1 MIKEFEVKIADEV
14 LIDLKKRLENSRW
27 IADNEVMA
35 WQYGTNK
42 SYLMDLVDYW
52 QNAFSWREVE
62 DKINSFPNY
71 IATIDGFQVHFIHIR
86 SKAERSI
93 PLIITHGWP
102 GSFLEMLHLV
112 PLLTEDTAFSFD
124 LVIPSL
130 PGFGFSS
137 LPTPHGCSS
146 RTVATLWKKL
156 MKELGYER
164 FAVQGG
170 DIGAGVSSYIGLL
183 YPENVIGI
191 HLNYIPGSYRPFIES
206 EETDSDEIVAYKKEA
221 AEWYSKEGAYSFLQ
235 STKPATPAYGLNDS
249 PLGLCA
255 WILEKF
261 MSWSDHDGDIEHV
274 FSKDELLAN
283 ITLYWVTQ
291 SIYSS
296 FCIYNE
302 NSKQPLQLK
311 KGEFISP
318 PLCFAKFPRE
328 LPTPPRALISKGY
341 YIKEWV
347 EMPRGG
353 HFAALEQPQLLS
365 ESIRKFFMKLASS

>member
-14 LIDLKKRLENSRW
+14 LIDLQRRLENSRW
-27 IADNEVMA
+27 IADDKTMD
-35 WQYGTNK
+35 WQYGTNI
-42 SYLMDLVDYW
+42 SYLKELVDYW
-52 QNAFSWREVE
+52 KNTFSWRNVE

-71 IATIDGFQVHFIHIR
+71 MADIDGFQIHFIHIK
-86 SKAERSI
+86 SKAKRSI

-102 GSFLEMLHLV
+102 GSFLEMLHLI
-112 PLLTEDTAFSFD
+112 PMLTEDEVFSFD

-137 LPTPHGCSS
+137 LSTPHGCSS
-146 RTVATLWKKL
+146 RTVASLWKKL
-156 MKELGYER
+156 MNELGYHR

-183 YPENVIGI
+183 YPEHVIGI
-191 HLNYIPGSYRPFIES
+191 HLNYIPGSYKPYIDLEKS
-206 EETDSDEIVAYKKEA
+206 ELEEIVIYRKDA
-221 AEWYSKEGAYSFLQ
+221 AEWYSREGAYSFLQ

-261 MSWSDHDGDIEHV
+261 MSWSDNDSDIEHV

-283 ITLYWVTQ
+283 ITLYWVSQ
-291 SIYSS
+291 SIYTS

-302 NSKQPLQLK
+302 NSKEPFHLK

-318 PLCFAKFPRE
+318 PLCFAKFPKE
-328 LPTPPRALISKGY
+328 LPTPPHALVGKGY
-341 YIKEWV
+341 NIKEWV

-353 HFAALEQPQLLS
+353 HFAALEQPTLLA
-365 ESIRKFFMKLASS
+365 ESIKSFFMKLA